1 MKMLKN
7 SDKGRKKMEDLLEEY
22 VNQATLRLLFRQVKD
37 DDITLTKAARYADMS
52 EDAFQAA
59 MQEYEASQKS

>member
-1 MKMLKN
+1 M
-7 SDKGRKKMEDLLEEY
+7 EEY

-59 MQEYEASQKS
+59 MPAYEASQKS